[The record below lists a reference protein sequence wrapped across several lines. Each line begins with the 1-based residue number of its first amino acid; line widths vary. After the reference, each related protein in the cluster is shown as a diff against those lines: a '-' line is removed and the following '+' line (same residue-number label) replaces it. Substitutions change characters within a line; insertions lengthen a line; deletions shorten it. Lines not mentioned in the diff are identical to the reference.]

1 MDKIYAAARAIAVI
15 YAIVGAFMPLPES
28 ALVLLVLGGV
38 SALGSGSEDNQRV
51 LLTAVALSICAP
63 LLMAIPSAGDKLA
76 AIFGGFGTAYAGA
89 AIVGIAMALVARV
102 RSDWA

>member
-1 MDKIYAAARAIAVI
+1 MDRIYPAARIIAVI
-15 YAIVGAFMPLPES
+15 YAIVGAFMALPES

-38 SALGSGSEDNQRV
+38 AALGNKSDDNHNI

-63 LLMAIPSAGDKLA
+63 MLSSVPNIGDKLA
-76 AIFGGFGTAYAGA
+76 AIFGGFGVAYAGA
-89 AIVGIAMALVARV
+89 AIVGIAMALIARV